1 MGLFLKKVWGD
12 ITYFHNEP
20 FPVLS
25 LCECLVCV
33 CVCVYVCVS
42 YVIYTNSISFICVS
56 KEEPSLIT
64 SNQQIYSF
72 YKWIIFQKKRK

>member
-1 MGLFLKKVWGD
+1 MWVFGV
-12 ITYFHNEP
+12 Y
-20 FPVLS
+20 
-25 LCECLVCV
+25 
-33 CVCVYVCVS
+33 VCVYVCVS
-42 YVIYTNSISFICVS
+42 YVIYTNSISFISVS